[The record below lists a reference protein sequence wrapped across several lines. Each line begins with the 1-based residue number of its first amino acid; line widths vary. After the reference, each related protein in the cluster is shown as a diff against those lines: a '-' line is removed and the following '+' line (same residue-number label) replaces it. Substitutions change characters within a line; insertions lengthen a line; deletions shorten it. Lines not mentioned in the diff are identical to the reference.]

1 MEGYRFIDLSL
12 PIKDGGYFS
21 APANLRYID
30 HKARAEYVVEKNGI
44 ALEDIQGR
52 GNALEEF
59 TYLNTHTGTHFDAP
73 WHYTPIVD
81 GRRAMTIDEVP
92 LEWCFGDG
100 VKLDLRGK
108 KPGED
113 ISAAD
118 LQKATD
124 LIGYRIRPMDIVLIW
139 TGASLY
145 YGEEGC
151 ELKNPGVT
159 REGTFCLAD
168 QGVKVVGID
177 SFCWDRPPKMMLSEI
192 KEGIKGKYMQGHR
205 AAGERGMCILEWLT
219 NFDLLPSV
227 GFQISAFPVKIE
239 KASASWVRVVAHI
252 K

>member
-1 MEGYRFIDLSL
+1 
-12 PIKDGGYFS
+12 
-21 APANLRYID
+21 
-30 HKARAEYVVEKNGI
+30 
-44 ALEDIQGR
+44 
-52 GNALEEF
+52 
-59 TYLNTHTGTHFDAP
+59 
-73 WHYTPIVD
+73 
-81 GRRAMTIDEVP
+81 
-92 LEWCFGDG
+92 
-100 VKLDLRGK
+100 
-108 KPGED
+108 
-113 ISAAD
+113 
-118 LQKATD
+118 
-124 LIGYRIRPMDIVLIW
+124 MDIVLIW